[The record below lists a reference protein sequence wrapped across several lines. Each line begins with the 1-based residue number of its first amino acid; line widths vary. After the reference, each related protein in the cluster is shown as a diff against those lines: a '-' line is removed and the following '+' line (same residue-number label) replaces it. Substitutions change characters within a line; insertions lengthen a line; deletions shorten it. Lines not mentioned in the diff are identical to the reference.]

1 MPAFQQG
8 WWADPANH
16 PETDAQRR
24 ERERQE
30 LERERTS
37 FVARGGDSELKHGGY
52 ATPEQR
58 QAAARQSYG
67 GSQQAFRDEAEGL
80 RAGAQAA
87 RGREGFALN
96 EGQWAAFGGVDAAG
110 RSAQQDYLGMLR
122 GQMDTSRQSVAS
134 NALLAGNQQG
144 QALQGSLAGL
154 ARGGAGGALAARDGA
169 AMGNALSGQTAYG
182 QAQALR
188 ADEAAAAANQYGAAA
203 AAMAAGDQSRQRQG
217 AAWAEEQAKSRLTNA
232 QQNAGRERSFEGLR
246 GDVLGA
252 QQKSAQQQSQD
263 YRANEALRW
272 AQAQGDAAAKQAA
285 QAAIYGGIAAG
296 AQVAGEGV
304 GDLVGSQVK
313 AEQDRNAKKSDPNDP
328 SYYDP

>member
-30 LERERTS
+30 RDT
-37 FVARGGDSELKHGGY
+37 AYGGDPTGAELSYGGH
-52 ATPEQR
+52 ASPEQR

-272 AQAQGDAAAKQAA
+272 AQAQGDTAAKQAA

-296 AQVAGEGV
+296 AQVAGEAGADWLA
-304 GDLVGSQVK
+304 GQA
-313 AEQDRNAKKSDPNDP
+313 AEEEKKRNAIGGRDESSSTSDGK
-328 SYYDP
+328 Y